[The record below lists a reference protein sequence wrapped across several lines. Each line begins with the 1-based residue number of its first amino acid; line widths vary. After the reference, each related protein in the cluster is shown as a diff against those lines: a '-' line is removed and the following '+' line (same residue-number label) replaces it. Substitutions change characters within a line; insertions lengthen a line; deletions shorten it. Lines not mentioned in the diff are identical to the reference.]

1 MDFTFALSQG
11 LFSSADIDTGSRFL
25 LKALSQK
32 WDEDIRQ
39 GRPLPATVLD
49 AGSGTGVLGIC
60 AARAL
65 ASIPGLQIR
74 AQDRDELARSFTEY
88 NARRNGVPAS
98 VLSAHTEPLLAAAPA
113 WDLILSNIPAKTGE
127 PVLLDFIA
135 RSAGLLSE
143 QGFVMAVVVNTLSGL
158 LRSRIKEL
166 ALPLLHDERGTEHTV
181 LAYGAGLSL
190 NLVSNLACKDGGD
203 DFFRQWPAYF
213 RCAGEHEIKDI
224 RYHIDAG
231 HGVADFDTPGGA
243 VTAAARLI
251 TRLGPA
257 VGNRCASRAI
267 LVHEPDQGHFP
278 VWLLKYL
285 ECNFQQGFR
294 RVVLSGRNILALE
307 ASRHNLGG
315 EVRMVPAV
323 DIALSRDALLAAAD
337 MPYGAVFLFPDLVPR
352 TSRIGAYWEGLEALL
367 EPGGIAVTTLPSAQA
382 ERFDREKPGGFIR
395 LGDHKRH
402 GFRALGYEK
411 R

>member
-11 LFSSADIDTGSRFL
+11 LFSSAGIDTGSRFL

-32 WDEDIRQ
+32 WDRDIRE
-39 GRPLPATVLD
+39 GRSLPVTVLD
-49 AGSGTGVLGIC
+49 AGCGTGVLGIC

-65 ASIPGLQIR
+65 PPIPEPRVR
-74 AQDRDELARSFTEY
+74 AQDRDCLARAFTEY

-127 PVLLDFIA
+127 GVLLDFIP

-143 QGFVMAVVVNTLSGL
+143 GGAVMVVVVNTLAGL
-158 LRSRIKEL
+158 FRSRIKEL
-166 ALPLLHDERGTEHTV
+166 ALPLLHDEGGPEHTV
-181 LAYGAGLSL
+181 LAYGAGTSL
-190 NLVSNLACKDGGD
+190 HVVREDGED

-213 RCAGEHEIKDI
+213 RCAGEHEIADI
-224 RYHIDAG
+224 RYRIDAS
-231 HGVADFDTPGGA
+231 HGVPGFDTPGGA
-243 VTAAARLI
+243 VTVAVRL
-251 TRLGPA
+251 TARLGPA
-257 VGNRCASRAI
+257 IGGRCASQAV

-278 VWLLKYL
+278 AWLLKYL
-285 ECNFQQGFR
+285 ERTVQQGFR
-294 RVVLSGRNILALE
+294 RMVLSGRNILALE

-315 EVRMVPAV
+315 EVRMVPSV

-337 MPYGAVFLFPDLVPR
+337 MPYGAVFLFPDLVPL

-367 EPGGIAVTTLPSAQA
+367 GPGGIAVAALPSAPA
-382 ERFDREKPGGFIR
+382 ERFDREKPGGFVR
-395 LGDHKRH
+395 LGDLKRH